1 MSIPTYSFVA
11 YSNTGKTTFLEKLV
25 PELKKRGLR
34 VAVYKHDGH
43 DFEIDKKGKDSWR
56 MTNAGADVTLISSST
71 KAVIMENR
79 YIDAEELVSRIKDV
93 DIIIV
98 EGWKSGSWKKIAM
111 RRSAN
116 GKDFPIP
123 KEECFALISD
133 TPVEG
138 CGNVF
143 DINDVVGVANLLISD
158 MK

>member
-43 DFEIDKKGKDSWR
+43 HFEIDKKGKDSWR

-143 DINDVVGVANLLISD
+143 DINDIVGVANLLISD

>member
-11 YSNTGKTTFLEKLV
+11 YSNTGKTTFLEKLI
-25 PELKKRGLR
+25 PELKSRGLR

-56 MTNAGADVTLISSST
+56 MTNAGADVTLISSAT

-79 YIDAEELVSRIKDV
+79 YICAEELVSRIKDV

-116 GKDFPIP
+116 GKDFPVEP
-123 KEECFALISD
+123 RECFALISD

-138 CGNVF
+138 FDNVF
-143 DINDVVGVANLLISD
+143 DINDVQGVANLIISD
-158 MK
+158 IK